1 MSFVPTMG
9 GLHQGH
15 ARLIRAAVRAESSN
29 GSVLVST
36 YINPLQFGVD
46 EDFDRYPRT
55 FEEDCALTDQAGAS
69 VLWCPDERQVYPY
82 GSGEGW
88 RLQAPASLTAHLC
101 GPWRSGHFDGVVTV
115 VMRLL
120 GLVRPSQLWLGEKD
134 WQQLTILRHL
144 VNDFG
149 LSVKVRGCPTVRES
163 DGLAA
168 SSRNR
173 YLSDAERTVA
183 SAFSSALSSAARDLS
198 RGAVDE
204 ASRHA
209 ALHQQLRRAG
219 LEVEYVETV
228 DPVTLQPAP
237 PGRSIRLLAAAVR
250 CGATRLIDHVFI
262 MTRSPIVAIDGPAGA
277 GKSTVTRAFAE
288 RMGLLY
294 LDTGA
299 MYRAV
304 TWWVQKNGAD
314 PSSAPA
320 VEALLDGLEVDLSPL
335 RDGVQTVRVNGR
347 DITEAIRD
355 PEVTG
360 SVSLVAAHPCVRAL
374 LTQQQQR
381 LGVRGGLVAEGRD
394 IGTAVFPDADVK
406 VFLTATPEER
416 ARRRA
421 KDLEARGHAVPELSE
436 LEAQIVERDRLDST
450 REVAPLVQAEDATE
464 LITDGMSIEAVIDA
478 LEDLFRFRVA
488 EEVWPTPEG

>member
-1 MSFVPTMG
+1 MG

-15 ARLIRAAVRAESSN
+15 ARLISAAVRAESST

-69 VLWCPDERQVYPY
+69 ALWCPDERQVYPH

-144 VNDFG
+144 VKDFG

-198 RGAVDE
+198 QGSVDE

-314 PSSAPA
+314 PSSASA

-335 RDGVQTVRVNGR
+335 RDGVQNVRVNGR

-450 REVAPLVQAEDATE
+450 REVAPLVQADDATE

-488 EEVWPTPEG
+488 EEIWPKPEG

>member
-1 MSFVPTMG
+1 MG

-15 ARLIRAAVRAESSN
+15 ARLISAAVRAESST

-69 VLWCPDERQVYPY
+69 ALWCPDERQVYPY
-82 GSGEGW
+82 GTSEGW
-88 RLQAPASLTAHLC
+88 RLHAPASLTAHLC

-144 VNDFG
+144 VKDFG

-198 RGAVDE
+198 QGSVDE

-314 PSSAPA
+314 PSSASA

-335 RDGVQTVRVNGR
+335 RDGVQNVRVNGR

-450 REVAPLVQAEDATE
+450 REVAPLVQADDATE

>member
-1 MSFVPTMG
+1 MG

-15 ARLIRAAVRAESSN
+15 ARLISAAVRAESST

-69 VLWCPDERQVYPY
+69 ALWCPDERQVYPH

-144 VNDFG
+144 VKDFG

-198 RGAVDE
+198 QGSVDE

-250 CGATRLIDHVFI
+250 CGATRLIDHDFI

-304 TWWVQKNGAD
+304 TWWVQRNGAD
-314 PSSAPA
+314 PSSASA

-374 LTQQQQR
+374 LTRQQQR

-450 REVAPLVQAEDATE
+450 RDVAPLVQADDATE

>member
-1 MSFVPTMG
+1 MG

-15 ARLIRAAVRAESSN
+15 ARLISAAVRAESST

-69 VLWCPDERQVYPY
+69 ALWCPDERQVYPH

-88 RLQAPASLTAHLC
+88 RLHAPASLTAHLC

-144 VNDFG
+144 VKDFG

-198 RGAVDE
+198 QGSVDE

-314 PSSAPA
+314 PSSASA

-335 RDGVQTVRVNGR
+335 RDGVQNVRVNGR

-450 REVAPLVQAEDATE
+450 REVAPLVQADDATE

>member
-1 MSFVPTMG
+1 MG

-15 ARLIRAAVRAESSN
+15 ARLISAAVRAESST

-69 VLWCPDERQVYPY
+69 ALWCPDERQVYPH

-144 VNDFG
+144 VKDFG

-198 RGAVDE
+198 QGSVDE

-314 PSSAPA
+314 PSSASA

-450 REVAPLVQAEDATE
+450 RDVAPLVQADDATE

>member
-1 MSFVPTMG
+1 MG

-15 ARLIRAAVRAESSN
+15 ARLISAAVRAESST

-69 VLWCPDERQVYPY
+69 ALWCPDERQVYPH

-144 VNDFG
+144 VKDFG

-198 RGAVDE
+198 QGSVDE

-237 PGRSIRLLAAAVR
+237 PSRSIRLLAAAVR
-250 CGATRLIDHVFI
+250 CGATRLIDHDFI

-304 TWWVQKNGAD
+304 TWWVQRNGAD
-314 PSSAPA
+314 PSSASA

-374 LTQQQQR
+374 LTRQQQR

-450 REVAPLVQAEDATE
+450 REVAPLVQADDATE